1 MASNASN
8 ALAYFA
14 TVKHYQGEVVYHI
27 DPWLTGELDYLYVIL
42 KIGLDF
48 MLEIFLRPSAA
59 TAKLF
64 YSCNLKYRSG
74 LGCVFVSH
82 FHPSLIF

>member
-1 MASNASN
+1 MTN

-14 TVKHYQGEVVYHI
+14 IVEHYQGEVVYYI

-48 MLEIFLRPSAA
+48 MLEIFYDHGRLMQYF
-59 TAKLF
+59 LQ
-64 YSCNLKYRSG
+64 L
-74 LGCVFVSH
+74 
-82 FHPSLIF
+82 